1 MRRRWKAALA
11 GAGAAFLVATIG
23 ALMTDLG
30 PWYGSL
36 RQPSWKPPDAL
47 FGPAWTIIFALA
59 AIAGVR
65 AWLRAPTRSDR
76 DLIVIVYL
84 ANGFLNVFWSLL
96 FFRLQRPDWALFEV
110 FLLWISILLVILT
123 VRRHSRLSAWL
134 LVPYLAWVSFAAALN
149 WAVVELNRPFS

>member
-11 GAGAAFLVATIG
+11 GAGAALLVATVG

-36 RQPSWKPPDAL
+36 RQPAWKPPDAL

-65 AWLRAPTRSDR
+65 AWLRAPTRSER
-76 DLIVIVYL
+76 DLIVIAYL
-84 ANGFLNVFWSLL
+84 ANGFLNVLWSLL
-96 FFRLQRPDWALFEV
+96 FFRLQRPDWALIEV
-110 FLLWISILLVILT
+110 ALLWISILFVIVT

-149 WAVVELNRPFS
+149 WVVVELNRPFS